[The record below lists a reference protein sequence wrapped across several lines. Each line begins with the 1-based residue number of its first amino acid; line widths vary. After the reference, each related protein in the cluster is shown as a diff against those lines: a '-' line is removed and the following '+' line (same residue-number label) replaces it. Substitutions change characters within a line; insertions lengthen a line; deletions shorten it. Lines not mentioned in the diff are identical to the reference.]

1 MCSFILALLPTFQN
15 HVFYNSRL
23 AGTLMY
29 ITQPLQKTSN
39 FLKNATFIEETNS
52 RGNYL
57 YHPLTF
63 GFSISSSTS
72 KAVISLSN
80 IDEAG
85 KSLLI
90 IKYKNTIQGGND
102 NVSWP
107 YLRIHCSV
115 SQIQSKRKTR
125 ERGGWGGRG
134 LQKKTQSF
142 QCYQTDLFGFST
154 FKGFLEVS
162 MFSSLFGTWP
172 ASHSLVDETF
182 IDDSDKFSGSQ
193 KGHETIIRKLSKEES
208 KKERK
213 RAALLTLKRT

>member
-125 ERGGWGGRG
+125 ERGGGRVVEEN
-134 LQKKTQSF
+134 T
-142 QCYQTDLFGFST
+142 
-154 FKGFLEVS
+154 VIS
-162 MFSSLFGTWP
+162 MLP
-172 ASHSLVDETF
+172 N
-182 IDDSDKFSGSQ
+182 
-193 KGHETIIRKLSKEES
+193 
-208 KKERK
+208 
-213 RAALLTLKRT
+213 